1 MVAPVGLGDAHAPG
15 ATPLDPDEA
24 GGLIPSHISTQAQL
38 NEWEEAN
45 ILEARRW
52 VFERRRRD
60 VLTEELARELHRR
73 MFDKTW
79 KWAGDFRRSGKNIG
93 VDSRQISTRLRDLLD
108 DASYWI
114 EHRTYPIDEIAARF
128 HHRLVSIHPFANGN
142 GRHARLMADVLLVQA
157 DARPF
162 TWGSKTLVTGAERET
177 YIAALRAADA
187 GDIKPLLQFARS

>member
-1 MVAPVGLGDAHAPG
+1 MELGDAHAPG

-52 VFERRRRD
+52 VFARRRRD
-60 VLTEELARELHRR
+60 VLTEEFARELHRR

-108 DASYWI
+108 DARYWI

-157 DARPF
+157 DAPPF

-177 YIAALRAADA
+177 YIAVLHAADA
-187 GDIKPLLQFARS
+187 GDIKPLLRFSRS